1 MRIGAVF
8 MLLVALLLGGAS
20 VFVAR
25 GWIERQI
32 QGAASQKQQMEVTTV
47 VVARTQLNF
56 GDRIQSEH
64 LKEVTWPTASVPQGA
79 FKNRAE
85 LLKSNSPRV
94 ALRRIETDEPILKSK
109 ISGFGGRASLSSV
122 MEGDSRAITIRVND
136 ITGVAGFL
144 LPGDRVDI
152 LLTRQSGENPVNSIL
167 LQNVRILGVGQIA
180 SESRDKPVVVRAVTV
195 EATPIEAQ
203 KLTLAQRI
211 GQLQLV
217 LRPVTDRDIAA
228 SRTVNIADLIGP
240 QSDPA
245 RLNPPPKTEEKK
257 VVRKPVISKPKPD
270 PFATVRIIR
279 GLSSSSQRV
288 PREAASP
295 VAATPSAPAATAP
308 TSLVPQSEGG
318 PEGDQ
323 EKQEKKE
330 GTADSPAGATGDSA
344 PGPESTAPAPAEVEV
359 FKPETVMPSGEGT
372 DTTETPAAS
381 PTREKAEAA
390 PSGSGAGEGQGSGER
405 TGQEVAN

>member
-8 MLLVALLLGGAS
+8 MLLVALVLGGAS

-245 RLNPPPKTEEKK
+245 RLNPPPKADEKK
-257 VVRKPVISKPKPD
+257 TVRKPVISKPKPD
-270 PFATVRIIR
+270 PFTTVRIIR

-295 VAATPSAPAATAP
+295 VATPPSAPAATAP

-323 EKQEKKE
+323 EQKE
-330 GTADSPAGATGDSA
+330 GTTVSPAGATGDSA

-390 PSGSGAGEGQGSGER
+390 PSGSGAGEGQGSGDR